1 MPIKTNWIH
10 TFVNSRSVGD
20 TAYMGEYA
28 IKHNDFEGPL
38 DLLLTLINERKL
50 YINEVSLAEVTNGYI
65 TYVQNLTAH
74 PLAETAQF
82 VLVAS
87 TLLLIKSRS
96 LLPNMPLTEEEEGG
110 IEELK
115 TRLAHYQTIRDAT
128 KLMRA
133 QWGTQI
139 LTFPQKQPYQ
149 RPIIFSPG
157 EATAL
162 RLHATL
168 LNIIHALPVQTFRP
182 EAVVE
187 RIISLEEMITQV
199 RDRVLR
205 AARTR
210 FSELAKGASKAEVV
224 LQFLALL
231 ELVKGGFLQ
240 AEQARTFDDIL
251 LESHIV
257 ETPRY
262 GA

>member
-1 MPIKTNWIH
+1 
-10 TFVNSRSVGD
+10 
-20 TAYMGEYA
+20 MGEYA

-65 TYVQNLTAH
+65 SYVQQLTTH

-96 LLPNMPLTEEEEGG
+96 LLPDLPLTSEEEGG
-110 IEELK
+110 IEELQ
-115 TRLAHYQTIRDAT
+115 TRLAHYQKIRDAS
-128 KLMRA
+128 KHIRA
-133 QWGTQI
+133 GWGTRA
-139 LTFPQKQPYQ
+139 LSFPLKQPYQ
-149 RPIIFSPG
+149 RPIVFSPG
-157 EATAL
+157 EATTSGL
-162 RLHATL
+162 YQTL
-168 LNIIHALPVQTFRP
+168 LSLLRALPVHTFKP

-187 RIISLEEMITQV
+187 RIVSLEEMIVQV

-210 FSELAKGASKAEVV
+210 FSELTKGATKGEVV

-231 ELVKGGFLQ
+231 ELVKGGFVQ
-240 AEQARTFDDIL
+240 AQQTQSFDDIL
-251 LESHIV
+251 LESHLV
-257 ETPRY
+257 ETPHY
-262 GA
+262 GT

>member
-1 MPIKTNWIH
+1 
-10 TFVNSRSVGD
+10 
-20 TAYMGEYA
+20 MGEYA

-65 TYVQNLTAH
+65 AYVQQLATH

-96 LLPNMPLTEEEEGG
+96 LLPDLPLSTEEEGG
-110 IEELK
+110 IEDLK
-115 TRLAHYQTIRDAT
+115 SRLAHYQKVRDAS
-128 KLMRA
+128 KHIRERWGA
-133 QWGTQI
+133 QP
-139 LTFPQKQPYQ
+139 LSFPLKQPYQ
-149 RPIIFSPG
+149 RPIIFNPG
-157 EATAL
+157 EATAPI
-162 RLHATL
+162 LHQTL
-168 LNIIHALPVQTFRP
+168 LSLLRALPVHTFKP

-187 RIISLEEMITQV
+187 RVISLEEMIVQV

-210 FSELAKGASKAEVV
+210 FSELAKGATKGEVV

-231 ELVKGGFLQ
+231 ELVKGGFVQ
-240 AEQARTFDDIL
+240 AQQAASFDDIL
-251 LESHIV
+251 LESQLV
-257 ETPRY
+257 ETPHY
-262 GA
+262 GI

>member
-1 MPIKTNWIH
+1 MC
-10 TFVNSRSVGD
+10 TFVNSSSVGD

-28 IKHNDFEGPL
+28 VKHNDFEGPL

-65 TYVQNLTAH
+65 SYVQSLAAH

-110 IEELK
+110 IEDLK
-115 TRLAHYQTIRDAT
+115 TRLAHYQKIRDAA
-128 KLMRA
+128 KLLRS
-133 QWGTQI
+133 QWGTRA
-139 LTFPQKQPYQ
+139 LSFPQKQPYQ

-157 EATAL
+157 EATTHTL
-162 RLHATL
+162 YATL
-168 LNIIHALPVQTFRP
+168 LNMIRALPVHTFRP

-187 RIISLEEMITQV
+187 RVISLEEMITQV

-210 FSELAKGASKAEVV
+210 FSELSKGASKAEVV

-231 ELVKGGFLQ
+231 ELVKGGFVQ
-240 AEQARTFDDIL
+240 AEQASTFDDIL
-251 LESHIV
+251 LESHLV